1 MHTLARIA
9 FLVGVLSGGWA
20 QEESRHRES
29 APSPVKPAPPQPR
42 PRISPAPREEVI
54 MEMLSGTLLDKDEKV
69 LSNARL
75 WIVDKATGK
84 VLAETRTD
92 AKGNYTIAVP
102 RADTVILRASVDGK
116 AFMEKEYAFDALLSA
131 TEVIFEP

>member
-1 MHTLARIA
+1 MRTLAQIA
-9 FLVGVLSGGWA
+9 FLAGVLSGGWA

-29 APSPVKPAPPQPR
+29 VPPPVKPAPAQPR
-42 PRISPAPREEVI
+42 LIPTPKEEVV

-75 WIVDKATGK
+75 WLVDKATGK

-102 RADTVILRASVDGK
+102 RADTVILRVSVDGK

>member
-1 MHTLARIA
+1 MRTLAQIA
-9 FLVGVLSGGWA
+9 FLAGVLSGGWA

-29 APSPVKPAPPQPR
+29 VPPPVKSAPAQPR
-42 PRISPAPREEVI
+42 PTPKEEVV

-75 WIVDKATGK
+75 WLVDKATGK

-102 RADTVILRASVDGK
+102 RADTVILRVSVDGK

>member
-1 MHTLARIA
+1 MRTLAQIA
-9 FLVGVLSGGWA
+9 FLAGVLGGGWA

-29 APSPVKPAPPQPR
+29 VPPPVNLLLPNPVQTPK
-42 PRISPAPREEVI
+42 EEVV
-54 MEMLSGTLLDKDEKV
+54 MQMLSGTLLDKDEKV

-75 WIVDKATGK
+75 WLVDKATGK

-102 RADTVILRASVDGK
+102 RADTVILRVSVDGK
-116 AFMEKEYAFDALLSA
+116 AFMEKEYALDALLSA
-131 TEVIFEP
+131 TEIIFEP

>member
-1 MHTLARIA
+1 MRTLAQIA
-9 FLVGVLSGGWA
+9 FLAGVLSGGWA

-29 APSPVKPAPPQPR
+29 VPPPVKPAPAKPR
-42 PRISPAPREEVI
+42 PTPKEEIV
-54 MEMLSGTLLDKDEKV
+54 MEMLSGTLLDKDEQV

-75 WIVDKATGK
+75 WLVDKATGK

-92 AKGNYTIAVP
+92 AKGNYTIVVP
-102 RADTVILRASVDGK
+102 RADTVVLRVSVDGK

-131 TEVIFEP
+131 TEIIFEP

>member
-1 MHTLARIA
+1 MRTLAQIA
-9 FLVGVLSGGWA
+9 FLAGVLSGSWA

-29 APSPVKPAPPQPR
+29 VPLPVKPALAQPR
-42 PRISPAPREEVI
+42 PTPTPKEEVV

-75 WIVDKATGK
+75 WLVDKATGK

-102 RADTVILRASVDGK
+102 RADTVILRVSVDGK

-131 TEVIFEP
+131 TEIIFEP

>member
-1 MHTLARIA
+1 MRTLAQIA
-9 FLVGVLSGGWA
+9 LLAGVLSGGWA

-29 APSPVKPAPPQPR
+29 VPPPVKPAPAQPR
-42 PRISPAPREEVI
+42 PTPKEEVA
-54 MEMLSGTLLDKDEKV
+54 MEILSGTLLDKDEKV

-75 WIVDKATGK
+75 WLVDKATGK

-102 RADTVILRASVDGK
+102 RADTVILRVSMDGK
-116 AFMEKEYAFDALLSA
+116 AFMEKEYAFDTLLSA
-131 TEVIFEP
+131 TEIIFEP